1 MNNLSKTQRN
11 IIIGLILMAVLII
24 GYYVYGSDT
33 NNQQVFT
40 DEEMEVTEEKT
51 EENKGKIV
59 IHITGA
65 IQNEGIVTLD
75 ENARVADAVEA
86 AGGFKEDAD
95 MSKINLAY
103 ILEDGMKLK
112 IPSIND
118 ALNQEVDKELTDDEL
133 VVESIPE
140 SNSKSGTDIININK
154 ANQEELEK
162 LPGIGP
168 SIALKIINYRNEN
181 GKFSSIDDLKRVSG
195 IGENKFENIKAYICV
210 K

>member
-1 MNNLSKTQRN
+1 MSNLSKTQRN
-11 IIIGLILMAVLII
+11 IIIGLILMAVVII
-24 GYYVYGSDT
+24 GYYVYSSD

-40 DEEMEVTEEKT
+40 DEEMEITEEKT
-51 EENKGKIV
+51 EESKGKIV

-86 AGGFKEDAD
+86 AGGLKEDAD

-118 ALNQEVDKELTDDEL
+118 TLDEEGNKELTDDEL

-140 SNSKSGTDIININK
+140 SNSKSGIDIININK
-154 ANQEELEK
+154 ANQAELEK

-181 GKFSSIDDLKRVSG
+181 GKFSSIDDLKKVSG